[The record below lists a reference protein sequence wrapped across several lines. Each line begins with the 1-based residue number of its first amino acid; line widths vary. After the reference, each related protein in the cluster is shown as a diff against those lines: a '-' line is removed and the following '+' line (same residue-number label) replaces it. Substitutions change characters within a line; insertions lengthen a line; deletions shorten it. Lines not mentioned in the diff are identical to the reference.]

1 MYNFKKR
8 EGGHENIV
16 YWKKLSVMSES
27 IGKAEKF
34 VNTQLKNSNALSNE
48 SQRKIEKTK
57 INVCVYSTILL
68 INFCDGINIRE
79 EVFKNI
85 SKCTI

>member
-1 MYNFKKR
+1 
-8 EGGHENIV
+8 
-16 YWKKLSVMSES
+16 MSES

-57 INVCVYSTILL
+57 KTYVYTPESY
-68 INFCDGINIRE
+68 
-79 EVFKNI
+79 
-85 SKCTI
+85 